1 MSDTIISQTKKTLH
15 TLLSVLIP
23 VLCGIIVTWTSF
35 ISEFDRHEKELLLV
49 GHQSVETFN
58 RELTVRTQS
67 LKALQLECEQYL
79 NNLTRLT
86 WNPAMHLKPVPEQHG
101 YKLALTNQ
109 YNSHRL
115 GTLTGMGEL
124 PDSH

>member
-67 LKALQLECEQYL
+67 LKALQLECEQ
-79 NNLTRLT
+79 
-86 WNPAMHLKPVPEQHG
+86 
-101 YKLALTNQ
+101 
-109 YNSHRL
+109 
-115 GTLTGMGEL
+115 
-124 PDSH
+124 